1 MHPFFR
7 QPGRIRRGFAFFAAA
22 GALVL
27 IGFGVAVGDPPA
39 PAPRTEREGLVPPS
53 DRDAESWL
61 KRARD
66 AAAQQD
72 WKLAADT
79 LMRVVEQFGDKT
91 VSPDDGQQFI
101 SALRCAQEQI
111 ASWPAEGLQTYRLLY
126 DADVRGQLAA
136 AQSAGDLPALRRIAS
151 RFPHTTPGPE
161 AINLLAARLIDAQE
175 FGEAVDLLNQLLGL
189 SHATI
194 PVWQTLQKLV
204 VAAAM
209 SGDSTTAQQTL
220 EQLKSTAP
228 ADQAGRVAMIESF
241 LSKTKDTTAAATSA
255 ARQLT
260 AVEPALTADASQRDS
275 LLGAQRVNLPNVLRL
290 TKKTGRP
297 VVWQMAFDGR
307 HLFTTCPEGLV
318 AHDLEAFERLWRAVP
333 KRPTRDPRVE
343 AQRQMMGT
351 YNVDNTDRLD
361 EFTTRSLF
369 HEYRGALST
378 ALGLVFMIEQIG
390 TSNEQFPTKEGVP
403 PPNNIFVGD
412 EFAEPNSLRAYEA
425 ESGKAVWTKGRG
437 GPVEDGLR
445 HAHFLAPPIA
455 VNDLLVTP
463 VQIGAD
469 LYLAALQRD
478 GKIAKLVL
486 LGSGQPG
493 MFPMNG
499 VLPPT
504 VHQGTLFVP
513 TGAGMLIAISTHD
526 FSLRWQ
532 TAYKRAPL
540 TVSQRA
546 APRQWGPFG
555 PATGGLAQPD
565 EWLSSAPLAS
575 GGLVLLAPT
584 DGESLLAF
592 NRQTGK
598 QVWSFPRG
606 SHRYLVGAD
615 ARRAFVAGKTLL
627 ALDIAN
633 GQSAWSFSASPLV
646 GRPALCGETLFVP
659 TDAGLIRLKADTGE
673 RVGEAV
679 ALDEPFGNLFVYD
692 GALYSVNA
700 EGIAKFPD
708 VERSRRMAESVL
720 EQNPNDRKALLRL
733 AGLAATKKEWGT
745 VLDLLEK
752 AESEKAVEKPS
763 DPEAVEL
770 SDRIRRQRVTALVNL
785 ASTSDDSVR
794 MSFLDRAAAVA
805 MSKDDQAQV
814 QLAKFDYLREKKD
827 WPGAFVAGLKSAREY
842 GDLSVSVEPE
852 LDTTVSARIAPQLDA
867 MYGKLDMADLKNVLQ
882 SLEPLRWPT
891 NAPLELSKLN
901 LETIESVRCAS
912 DAVGANSL
920 GFDFDDLIARRSFA
934 DGDYESG
941 VYYLSRS
948 VERAVRCSAS
958 RDGISALKLRLAIAL
973 AYPGPGLPV
982 VEPGRARSLI
992 EELQRDAASL
1002 KLPKELPP
1010 LPMKAAPTSVSE
1022 LLNGLLR
1029 SLESV
1034 GHAPSV
1040 LSNATSLDVVALES
1054 AASLGRP
1061 DVGSFWDARHPLDSR
1076 AGVVPLRILKQV
1088 KGLSATASV
1097 GTRSLWSNVINL
1109 PLDDEP
1115 NPDGDDIRLTAQAA
1129 AYAGPVAVLDLGMQ
1143 ACAVGLSTGRMLW
1156 PPVPL
1161 DRANGALPEPPL
1173 ISVGPTVILA
1183 TDCATLVAVPARQ
1196 GAAPQWRRRFP
1207 GKRLVA
1213 LAEAEGYVVAIET
1226 EPPGVC
1232 VLDAQTGRVH
1242 NQFSIESKSRRTP
1255 TMAAADSDENA
1266 NRPFAIPFSINRRVI
1281 SYGSAS
1287 GLVGRDLLTGRTLWN
1302 RPAPAGVLD
1311 VRRLDDEHLAV
1322 TYPGSEIEVFRAENG
1337 ESLRRL
1343 TLDALTLPPIEMSLD
1358 RVKGATEGSASSLRL
1373 LLFTKTIGEKA
1384 NFVIRSIP
1392 LAAGATPWQR
1402 ELGPYA
1408 SINRQM
1414 ISASPE
1420 WVTVVQYGTD
1430 DRENRPGQRDRPQLG
1445 PPKILVLDK
1454 AGGRSLIENPPVLE
1468 GRLDGRDG
1476 SRSQLVKDVIVLDQ
1490 RIIAVSP
1497 YGYYVLARSDSAM
1510 KRPAAA
1516 SDRLGL
1522 PEDQDTP

>member
-1 MHPFFR
+1 MHPLLR
-7 QPGRIRRGFAFFAAA
+7 QPGRIRRGLAFFAAA
-22 GALVL
+22 GSLIL
-27 IGFGVAVGDPPA
+27 IGFGVTVADPPS
-39 PAPRTEREGLVPPS
+39 PAPRTEREGLIPPS

-111 ASWPAEGLQTYRLLY
+111 ASWPAEGLQTYRLLF
-126 DADVRGQLAA
+126 DADVKAQLSA
-136 AQSAGDLPALRRIAS
+136 AQSAGDLAALRRIAS

-175 FGEAVDLLNQLLGL
+175 FGEAVDLLNQLLSL

-194 PVWQTLQKLV
+194 PTWQTLQKLV

-220 EQLKSTAP
+220 ERLKSTAP
-228 ADQAGRVAMIESF
+228 ADQAGRVAMLESF
-241 LSKTKDTTAAATSA
+241 LGKAKDTTAATTNV

-260 AVEPALTADASQRDS
+260 AVEPALTADASQRDD
-275 LLGAQRVNLPNVLRL
+275 LLGAQRVNLPNLLRL

-297 VVWQMAFDGR
+297 VVWQMVFDGKYV
-307 HLFTTCPEGLV
+307 FTTCPEGLV

-351 YNVDNTDRLD
+351 YNVDNADRLD

-390 TSNEQFPTKEGVP
+390 TSNEQFPSKEGVP

-425 ESGKAVWTKGRG
+425 DSGKAVWTKGRG

-445 HAHFLAPPIA
+445 YAHFLAPPIA
-455 VNDLLVTP
+455 VNELLVTP

-469 LYLAALQRD
+469 LYLVVLQRD

-499 VLPPT
+499 ALPPM

-565 EWLSSAPLAS
+565 EWLTSAPLAC

-598 QVWSFPRG
+598 QAWSFPRG
-606 SHRYLVGAD
+606 SHRYLVGTD
-615 ARRAFVAGKTLL
+615 GRRAFVAGKTLL
-627 ALDIAN
+627 ALDVAN

-659 TDAGLIRLKADTGE
+659 TDAGLIRLKAETGE
-673 RVGEAV
+673 RLGEAV
-679 ALDEPFGNLFVYD
+679 ALDEPFGNLFVFD

-708 VERSRRMAESVL
+708 VERSRRLAEAAL

-733 AGLAATKKEWGT
+733 AGLAATKKEWQS

-752 AESEKAVEKPS
+752 AEPEKAAEKPV

-770 SDRIRRQRVTALVNL
+770 SDRIRRQRVTALINL
-785 ASTSDDSVR
+785 AATADESVR
-794 MSFLDRAAAVA
+794 MSFLDRARAVA
-805 MSKDDQAQV
+805 TSKDDQAQV

-827 WPGAFVAGLKSAREY
+827 WPAAFVAGLESAREF
-842 GDLSVSVEPE
+842 GDLPVSVEPE
-852 LDTTVSARIAPQLDA
+852 LDSTVSARIAPQIE
-867 MYGKLDMADLKNVLQ
+867 GLQ
-882 SLEPLRWPT
+882 
-891 NAPLELSKLN
+891 AKLN
-901 LETIESVRCAS
+901 LEARVAAIKVLEKELGPFETPSDPIQLRHESIPAVLRVS
-912 DAVGANSL
+912 DAAGASGLGQALDGLLAVKSL
-920 GFDFDDLIARRSFA
+920 A

-941 VYYLSRS
+941 VYLLN
-948 VERAVRCSAS
+948 RALDRIGPKPDYI
-958 RDGISALKLRLAIAL
+958 DGARELKLRLAIAL

-982 VEPGRARSLI
+982 VEPGRAKSLI
-992 EELQRDAASL
+992 VELQRDAASL

-1010 LPMKAAPTSVSE
+1010 LPMKSPPTTVAE
-1022 LLNGLLR
+1022 LLSGLLR
-1029 SLESV
+1029 SLESA
-1034 GHAPSV
+1034 GHAPSI
-1040 LSNATSLDVVALES
+1040 LSNAASFDVVAIES

-1061 DVGSFWDARHPLDSR
+1061 DVVSFWDARHPLDLR
-1076 AGVVPLRILKQV
+1076 TGVVPLRILKQV
-1088 KGLSATASV
+1088 KGLSAAASV

-1109 PLDDEP
+1109 SLDDEP
-1115 NPDGDDIRLTAQAA
+1115 NPDSDDIRLTAQAA
-1129 AYAGPVAVLDLGMQ
+1129 AMVGPVAVLDMGMQ
-1143 ACAVGLSTGRMLW
+1143 ACAVGLATGRMMW
-1156 PPVPL
+1156 SPVPL

-1173 ISVGPTVILA
+1173 ISVGQTMILA
-1183 TDCATLVAVPARQ
+1183 TDCATLIAVPARQ

-1207 GKRLVA
+1207 GKRLIA
-1213 LAEAEGYVVAIET
+1213 LAEAEGYVVAVET
-1226 EPPGVC
+1226 DPPGVC
-1232 VLDAQTGRVH
+1232 VLDARTGRIH
-1242 NQFSIESKSRRTP
+1242 NQFTIESKSRRTP
-1255 TMAAADSDENA
+1255 TTAAADSDENA
-1266 NRPFAIPFSINRRVI
+1266 NRPFAIPFSINRRVMT
-1281 SYGSAS
+1281 YGSAS

-1358 RVKGATEGSASSLRL
+1358 RVKGVTEGSAPSLRL
-1373 LLFTKTIGEKA
+1373 LLFTKTVGEKA
-1384 NFVIRSIP
+1384 NFVLRSIP

-1420 WVTVVQYGTD
+1420 WVTAVQYGTD
-1430 DRENRPGQRDRPQLG
+1430 DRENRSNQRDRPQLG
-1445 PPKILVLDK
+1445 PPKLLVLEK
-1454 AGGRSLIENPPVLE
+1454 AGGRSLVENPPVLE
-1468 GRLDGRDG
+1468 GRLDARDG
-1476 SRSQLVKDVIVLDQ
+1476 SRSQLIKDVIVLDQ

-1497 YGYYVLARSDSAM
+1497 YGYYVLARSDSAT
-1510 KRPAAA
+1510 KSPAAA
-1516 SDRLGL
+1516 SERLGI

>member
-1 MHPFFR
+1 MHPLLR
-7 QPGRIRRGFAFFAAA
+7 QLGRIRRCLAFVAAA
-22 GALVL
+22 GSLVL
-27 IGFGVAVGDPPA
+27 IGFGVTVADPPA
-39 PAPRTEREGLVPPS
+39 PAPRTEREGLIPPS

-91 VSPDDGQQFI
+91 VSPDDGQQFL
-101 SALRCAQEQI
+101 SALRCAQDQI

-126 DADVRGQLAA
+126 DAEVRALLTA

-189 SHATI
+189 PHATI
-194 PVWQTLQKLV
+194 PAWQTLQKLA

-209 SGDSTTAQQTL
+209 SGDATTAQRTL
-220 EQLKSTAP
+220 ERLKSTVP
-228 ADQAGRVAMIESF
+228 AEQAGRVAMIESF
-241 LSKTKDTTAAATSA
+241 LSKAKDTAATTANA

-260 AVEPALTADASQRDS
+260 PVEPALTADASLRDD
-275 LLGAQRVNLPNVLRL
+275 LLGAQRVNLPNLLRL

-297 VVWQMAFDGR
+297 VVWQMAFDGKNI
-307 HLFTTCPEGLV
+307 FTTCPEGLV
-318 AHDLEAFERLWRAVP
+318 AHDLEGFERLWRAVP

-343 AQRQMMGT
+343 AQRQLMGT
-351 YNVDNTDRLD
+351 YNVDNADRLD

-390 TSNEQFPTKEGVP
+390 TSNEQFPSKEGVP

-412 EFAEPNSLRAYEA
+412 EFAEPNSLRAFEA

-445 HAHFLAPPIA
+445 YAHFLSTPIA
-455 VNDLLVTP
+455 VNNLLVTP

-565 EWLSSAPLAS
+565 EWLASAPLAC

-606 SHRYLVGAD
+606 THRYLVGTD
-615 ARRAFVAGKTLL
+615 GRRAFVAGKTLL
-627 ALDIAN
+627 ALDVAN
-633 GQSAWSFSASPLV
+633 GQSAWSFSASPIV

-659 TDAGLIRLKADTGE
+659 TDAGLIRLNAETGE
-673 RVGEAV
+673 RVGDAV

-708 VERSRRMAESVL
+708 VERSRRMAEAAL
-720 EQNPNDRKALLRL
+720 AQNPNDRKALLRL

-752 AESEKAVEKPS
+752 AEPEKAAEKPT

-785 ASTSDDSVR
+785 ASTSGDSVR
-794 MSFLDRAAAVA
+794 MSFLDRAATVA
-805 MSKDDQAQV
+805 SSRDDRAQV

-827 WPGAFVAGLKSAREY
+827 WPAAFVAGLESAREY

-852 LDTTVSARIAPQLDA
+852 LDTTVSARVAPQLDA
-867 MYGKLDMADLKNVLQ
+867 MYVKLNKADELNVVQ
-882 SLEPLRWPT
+882 SLKPLLWPT
-891 NAPLELSKLN
+891 NAPLEIGKLK
-901 LETIESVRCAS
+901 LETVESVRGAS
-912 DAVGANSL
+912 DVLGANPF
-920 GFDFDDLIARRSFA
+920 GFDFDDLIASWSFTV
-934 DGDYESG
+934 GDYESG
-941 VYYLSRS
+941 VFHLSRA
-948 VERAVRCSAS
+948 VDRAVR
-958 RDGISALKLRLAIAL
+958 ISAVPDAIGNLKLRLAIAL

-982 VEPGRARSLI
+982 VEPGRAKALI

-1002 KLPKELPP
+1002 KLPEELPP
-1010 LPMKAAPTSVSE
+1010 LPMKSPPTTVAE
-1022 LLNGLLR
+1022 LLSGLLR
-1029 SLESV
+1029 SLDSV
-1034 GHAPSV
+1034 GHAPSM
-1040 LSNATSLDVVALES
+1040 LTNATSFDVVAFES
-1054 AASLGRP
+1054 AVSLGRP
-1061 DVGSFWDARHPLDSR
+1061 DVVSFWDSRHPFDPR
-1076 AGVVPLRILKQV
+1076 TGVVPLRILKQV

-1097 GTRSLWSNVINL
+1097 GSRSLWSNVINL
-1109 PLDDEP
+1109 SLDDEP
-1115 NPDGDDIRLTAQAA
+1115 NPDSDDIRLAAQSAA
-1129 AYAGPVAVLDLGMQ
+1129 LAGSVAVMDLGMQ
-1143 ACAVGLSTGRMLW
+1143 ACAVGLSTGRMMW

-1173 ISVGPTVILA
+1173 IAVGQTMILA
-1183 TDCATLVAVPARQ
+1183 TDCATLIAVPARQ

-1207 GKRLVA
+1207 GKRLIA
-1213 LAEAEGYVVAIET
+1213 LAEAEGYVVAVET
-1226 EPPGVC
+1226 DPPGVC
-1232 VLDAQTGRVH
+1232 LLDPRTGRVH
-1242 NQFSIESKSRRTP
+1242 NQFTIESKSRRTP
-1255 TMAAADSDENA
+1255 TTATADSDEGA
-1266 NRPFAIPFSINRRVI
+1266 NRPFAIPFSINRRVMT
-1281 SYGSAS
+1281 YGSTS
-1287 GLVGRDLLTGRTLWN
+1287 GLVGRDLLTGRALWN

-1358 RVKGATEGSASSLRL
+1358 RVKGSTQGAASSLRL
-1373 LLFTKTIGEKA
+1373 LLYTKTIGDKA
-1384 NFVIRSIP
+1384 SFVLRSIP

-1420 WVTVVQYGTD
+1420 WVTAVQYGTD
-1430 DRENRPGQRDRPQLG
+1430 DRENRAGQQNRPQLG
-1445 PPKILVLDK
+1445 PPRILVLDK
-1454 AGGRSLIENPPVLE
+1454 SSGRSLVENPPVLE
-1468 GRLDGRDG
+1468 GRFDGRDG
-1476 SRSQLVKDVIVLDQ
+1476 SRSNLIRDVIVLDQ

-1497 YGYYVLARSDSAM
+1497 YGYYVLARGDAAA
-1510 KRPAAA
+1510 KTPAAP

>member
-1 MHPFFR
+1 MHPLLR
-7 QPGRIRRGFAFFAAA
+7 QLGRIRRCLAFVAAA
-22 GALVL
+22 GSLVL
-27 IGFGVAVGDPPA
+27 TGFGVTVADPPA
-39 PAPRTEREGLVPPS
+39 PAPRTEREGLIPPS

-91 VSPDDGQQFI
+91 VSPDDGQQFL
-101 SALRCAQEQI
+101 SALRCAQDQI

-126 DADVRGQLAA
+126 DAEVRALLTA

-189 SHATI
+189 PHATI
-194 PVWQTLQKLV
+194 PAWQTLQKLA
-204 VAAAM
+204 VATAM
-209 SGDSTTAQQTL
+209 SGDATTAQRTL
-220 EQLKSTAP
+220 ERLKSAVP

-241 LSKTKDTTAAATSA
+241 LSKAKDTAATTANA

-260 AVEPALTADASQRDS
+260 PVEPALTADASLRDD
-275 LLGAQRVNLPNVLRL
+275 LLGAQRVNLPNLLRL

-297 VVWQMAFDGR
+297 VVWQMAFDGKNI
-307 HLFTTCPEGLV
+307 FTTCPEGLV
-318 AHDLEAFERLWRAVP
+318 AHDLEGFERLWRAVP

-343 AQRQMMGT
+343 AQRQLMGT
-351 YNVDNTDRLD
+351 YNVDNADRLD

-390 TSNEQFPTKEGVP
+390 TSNEQFPSKEGVP

-412 EFAEPNSLRAYEA
+412 EFAEPNSLRAFEA

-445 HAHFLAPPIA
+445 YAHFLSTPIA
-455 VNDLLVTP
+455 VNNLLVTP

-565 EWLSSAPLAS
+565 EWLASAPLAC

-606 SHRYLVGAD
+606 THRYLVGTD
-615 ARRAFVAGKTLL
+615 GRRAFVAGKTLL
-627 ALDIAN
+627 ALDVAN
-633 GQSAWSFSASPLV
+633 GQSAWSFSASPIV

-659 TDAGLIRLKADTGE
+659 TDAGLIRLNAETGE
-673 RVGEAV
+673 RVGDAV

-708 VERSRRMAESVL
+708 VERSRRMAEAAL
-720 EQNPNDRKALLRL
+720 AQNPNDRKALLRL

-752 AESEKAVEKPS
+752 AEPEKAAEKPT

-785 ASTSDDSVR
+785 ASTSGDSVR
-794 MSFLDRAAAVA
+794 MSFLDRAATVA
-805 MSKDDQAQV
+805 RDAHDQV
-814 QLAKFDYLREKKD
+814 QVRLAQFDFLRERKD
-827 WPGAFVAGLKSAREY
+827 WSAAYAKGLEVAWEL
-842 GDLSVSVEPE
+842 GDLPVTVEPE
-852 LDTTVSARIAPQLDA
+852 LDLTVSARLAPQLEA
-867 MYGKLDMADLKNVLQ
+867 IQSRMNLAESVTALKSFEGLLGPLNEPKQQIRLDRASV
-882 SLEPLRWPT
+882 
-891 NAPLELSKLN
+891 APLMR
-901 LETIESVRCAS
+901 VS
-912 DAVGANSL
+912 DAVDAAGIGSGLDGKLAIQSL
-920 GFDFDDLIARRSFA
+920 A
-934 DGDYESG
+934 DGDHESG
-941 VYYLSRS
+941 VYFLARALARLGKQSPGDELSR
-948 VERAVRCSAS
+948 E
-958 RDGISALKLRLAIAL
+958 LKLRLAVAL
-973 AYPGPGLPV
+973 CYPGPGLPV
-982 VEPGRARSLI
+982 VEPGRAKALI

-1002 KLPKELPP
+1002 KLPEELPP
-1010 LPMKAAPTSVSE
+1010 LPMKSPPTTVAE
-1022 LLNGLLR
+1022 LLSGLLR
-1029 SLESV
+1029 SLDSV
-1034 GHAPSV
+1034 GHAPSI
-1040 LSNATSLDVVALES
+1040 LTNATSFDVVAFES
-1054 AASLGRP
+1054 AVSLGRP
-1061 DVGSFWDARHPLDSR
+1061 DVVSFWDSRHPFDPR
-1076 AGVVPLRILKQV
+1076 TGVVPLRILKQV

-1097 GTRSLWSNVINL
+1097 GSRSLWSNVINL
-1109 PLDDEP
+1109 SLDDEP
-1115 NPDGDDIRLTAQAA
+1115 NPDSDDIRLAAQSAA
-1129 AYAGPVAVLDLGMQ
+1129 LAGSVAVMDLGMQ
-1143 ACAVGLSTGRMLW
+1143 ACAVGLSTGRMMW

-1173 ISVGPTVILA
+1173 IAVGQTMILA
-1183 TDCATLVAVPARQ
+1183 TDCATLIAVPARQ

-1213 LAEAEGYVVAIET
+1213 LAEAEGYVVAVET
-1226 EPPGVC
+1226 DPPGVC
-1232 VLDAQTGRVH
+1232 LLDPRTGRVH
-1242 NQFSIESKSRRTP
+1242 NQFTIESKSRRTP
-1255 TMAAADSDENA
+1255 TTAAADSDEGA
-1266 NRPFAIPFSINRRVI
+1266 IRPFAIPFSINRRVMTF
-1281 SYGSAS
+1281 GSTS

-1358 RVKGATEGSASSLRL
+1358 RVKGSTQGAASSLRL
-1373 LLFTKTIGEKA
+1373 LLYTKTIGDKA
-1384 NFVIRSIP
+1384 SFVLRSIP
-1392 LAAGATPWQR
+1392 LATGSTPWQR

-1414 ISASPE
+1414 ISASSE
-1420 WVTVVQYGTD
+1420 WVTAVQYGTD
-1430 DRENRPGQRDRPQLG
+1430 DRENRAGQQNRPQLG
-1445 PPKILVLDK
+1445 PPRILVLDK
-1454 AGGRSLIENPPVLE
+1454 SSGRSLVENPPVLE
-1468 GRLDGRDG
+1468 GRFDGRDG
-1476 SRSQLVKDVIVLDQ
+1476 SRSNLIRDVIVLDQ

-1497 YGYYVLARSDSAM
+1497 YGYYVLARGDAAA
-1510 KRPAAA
+1510 KTPAAP